1 MGAPR
6 KEHLIPENTWVPFL
20 ILDIYVALHHVRQVQ
35 YLYKF
40 IKPKQYSCSCATC
53 KLLSLF
59 EARGGTGLT
68 SSRSHVERKKS

>member
-6 KEHLIPENTWVPFL
+6 KEHLIPENTCVPFL
-20 ILDIYVALHHVRQVQ
+20 SLDIYVALHHVRQVQ

-40 IKPKQYSCSCATC
+40 IKPKQYSCSCTTC
-53 KLLSLF
+53 KF
-59 EARGGTGLT
+59 EAGVGTGLT